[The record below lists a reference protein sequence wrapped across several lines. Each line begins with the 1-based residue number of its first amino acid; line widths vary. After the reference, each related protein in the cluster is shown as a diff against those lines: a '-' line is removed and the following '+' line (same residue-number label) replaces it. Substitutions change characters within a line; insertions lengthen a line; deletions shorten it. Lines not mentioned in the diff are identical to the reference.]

1 MHMPKRTAKFV
12 SAIFASFLAST
23 PLAAQTVA
31 AAPAADDCLSGP
43 KGQTPA
49 GGHWYYRVERVT
61 KRHCWYLGDEH
72 EKPAQTAAS
81 NPAQAAAPDP
91 TQTAAPNPAPA
102 APVLSAKPTAVKTET
117 SIADAHAELPAQPP
131 VEPPR
136 RGNALAQAMPAN
148 AAVTQNNGTTSTG
161 DKATRPSIVAS
172 RWPQSSGDNP
182 PTDVAANQVAANQ
195 PDPAAPVSPPSRSQ
209 PSSVLA
215 AEPFAAADASS
226 ATPTYSVQM
235 LLAAIIAALA
245 LAGVIG
251 GVIFKFGRARRP
263 LEARI
268 RERRGAIWEQANI
281 GDRTPSAEPAARALG
296 RRPEFARDLRQAN
309 DRDDR
314 VAEFYSEIRKLTP
327 R

>member
-1 MHMPKRTAKFV
+1 MPKRTAKFV
-12 SAIFASFLAST
+12 SAIFASFLASA
-23 PLAAQTVA
+23 PLAAQSVGA
-31 AAPAADDCLSGP
+31 PPAADDCLSGP

-61 KRHCWYLGDEH
+61 KRHCWYLGDER
-72 EKPAQTAAS
+72 EKPSQTAAS
-81 NPAQAAAPDP
+81 DPAQAAAPDP

-102 APVLSAKPTAVKTET
+102 APVLSAKPTVKTET
-117 SIADAHAELPAQPP
+117 SIADARAELPARSP
-131 VEPPR
+131 VESPR
-136 RGNALAQAMPAN
+136 RDNRLTQAMPAN
-148 AAVTQNNGTTSTG
+148 AAVMPNNGTTSTG
-161 DKATRPSIVAS
+161 DKPTQPSIVAS

-182 PTDVAANQVAANQ
+182 PTDVAANQVAPNQ

-209 PSSVLA
+209 PSPVLA

-235 LLAAIIAALA
+235 VVAAIIAALA

-251 GVIFKFGRARRP
+251 GIIFKFGRARRP
-263 LEARI
+263 QEARI
-268 RERRGAIWEQANI
+268 REGRGAIWERANI
-281 GDRTPSAEPAARALG
+281 DDRAPPTERAARARG
-296 RRPEFARDLRQAN
+296 YRPEFARDLRQAN

>member
-1 MHMPKRTAKFV
+1 MPKRTAKFV
-12 SAIFASFLAST
+12 SAIFASFLASA
-23 PLAAQTVA
+23 PLAAQSVGA
-31 AAPAADDCLSGP
+31 PPAADDCLLGP

-72 EKPAQTAAS
+72 AKPSQTSAS
-81 NPAQAAAPDP
+81 DPAQAAAADP

-117 SIADAHAELPAQPP
+117 SIADARAELPAQPP
-131 VEPPR
+131 IEPPR

-182 PTDVAANQVAANQ
+182 PTDVAANQ
-195 PDPAAPVSPPSRSQ
+195 PDPATPVSAPSRSQ
-209 PSSVLA
+209 PSPVLA

-235 LLAAIIAALA
+235 LLAAIVAALA

-281 GDRTPSAEPAARALG
+281 DDRTPSAEPAARARG
-296 RRPEFARDLRQAN
+296 HRPEFTRDLRQAN
-309 DRDDR
+309 GRDDR

>member
-12 SAIFASFLAST
+12 FAIFASFLASA
-23 PLAAQTVA
+23 PLAAQSVG

-43 KGQTPA
+43 KDQTPA

-72 EKPAQTAAS
+72 EKLSQTAAPNPAQTA
-81 NPAQAAAPDP
+81 
-91 TQTAAPNPAPA
+91 TPNPAPA

-117 SIADAHAELPAQPP
+117 ASIADAHAELPAQSP

-136 RGNALAQAMPAN
+136 RDNALTLAMPAN
-148 AAVTQNNGTTSTG
+148 AAVMQNNATTSTG
-161 DKATRPSIVAS
+161 DKAAQPSIVAS
-172 RWPQSSGDNP
+172 RWPKSSDDNP
-182 PTDVAANQVAANQ
+182 PTDVAANR
-195 PDPAAPVSPPSRSQ
+195 PDPATSASPPSRSR

-215 AEPFAAADASS
+215 AEPFATADASS

-235 LLAAIIAALA
+235 LLGAIIAALA

-251 GVIFKFGRARRP
+251 VIFKFGRARAP
-263 LEARI
+263 QQARI
-268 RERRGAIWEQANI
+268 RERRGAIWERAATD
-281 GDRTPSAEPAARALG
+281 GMAPSAYPAARAPG
-296 RRPEFARDLRQAN
+296 HRPEFSRDLRQAN

-314 VAEFYSEIRKLTP
+314 VAEFFSEIRKLTP
-327 R
+327 N

>member
-1 MHMPKRTAKFV
+1 MPKRTAKFV
-12 SAIFASFLAST
+12 SAIFASFLASA
-23 PLAAQTVA
+23 PLAAETVG
-31 AAPAADDCLSGP
+31 AAPPADDCLSGP
-43 KGQTPA
+43 NGQTPA

-72 EKPAQTAAS
+72 EKPSQTAAS
-81 NPAQAAAPDP
+81 NPA
-91 TQTAAPNPAPA
+91 PA
-102 APVLSAKPTAVKTET
+102 APAVPAKPTAANAEAAIQPA
-117 SIADAHAELPAQPP
+117 IADAHAEELPAQPP
-131 VEPPR
+131 AEPPR
-136 RGNALAQAMPAN
+136 RDNALKRAMAAN
-148 AAVTQNNGTTSTG
+148 AAVMQNNGTTSTG
-161 DKATRPSIVAS
+161 DRATQPSIVAS

-182 PTDVAANQVAANQ
+182 PTDVAANQ

-215 AEPFAAADASS
+215 AEPFATADASS
-226 ATPTYSVQM
+226 AAPTYSVQM
-235 LLAAIIAALA
+235 LLGAIIAALA

-263 LEARI
+263 QQARI
-268 RERRGAIWEQANI
+268 RERRGAIRERAATD
-281 GDRTPSAEPAARALG
+281 GRAPSAYPAARASG
-296 RRPEFARDLRQAN
+296 HRPEFSRNLRQAT

>member
-1 MHMPKRTAKFV
+1 MPKRTAKFV
-12 SAIFASFLAST
+12 SAIFASFLASA

-31 AAPAADDCLSGP
+31 APPAADDCLSGP
-43 KGQTPA
+43 KAQTPA

-72 EKPAQTAAS
+72 AKPSQTAAS
-81 NPAQAAAPDP
+81 DPAQAAAADA

-117 SIADAHAELPAQPP
+117 SIADARAELPAQPP

-148 AAVTQNNGTTSTG
+148 AAVLPNNETTSTG

-182 PTDVAANQVAANQ
+182 PSDIASNQ
-195 PDPAAPVSPPSRSQ
+195 PDPAAPASPPSRSQ
-209 PSSVLA
+209 PSPVLA

-263 LEARI
+263 QEARI
-268 RERRGAIWEQANI
+268 REGRGAIWERANI
-281 GDRTPSAEPAARALG
+281 DDRTPSAEPAARPLG
-296 RRPEFARDLRQAN
+296 RRPEFARDLRQGN